1 MSIGDEAV
9 RIARQN
15 EFTRKA
21 RERVAKMD
29 PELKARLQPAV
40 DWVAAEIEKVKRETS

>member
-1 MSIGDEAV
+1 MSIEEEAV
-9 RIARQN
+9 RLARK
-15 EFTRKA
+15 EESARGA

>member
-1 MSIGDEAV
+1 MGTRDEAV

-15 EFTRKA
+15 EFARKA

-29 PELKARLQPAV
+29 PEEVKRLQPAV
-40 DWVAAEIEKVKRETS
+40 DWVAAEIKKVKGESR